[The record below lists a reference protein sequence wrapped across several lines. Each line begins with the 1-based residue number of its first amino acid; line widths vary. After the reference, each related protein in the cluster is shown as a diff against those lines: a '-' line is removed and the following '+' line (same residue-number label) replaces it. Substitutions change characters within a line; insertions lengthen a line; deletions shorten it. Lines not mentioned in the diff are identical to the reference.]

1 MPRKKKDTTTG
12 ADHAHD
18 TKTKRGPGKPKAF
31 EDADAFAR
39 AVDDYINY
47 NISCNQGN
55 DIKPPMDFDFCTY
68 VGISP
73 STLDNYR
80 RNQDDKYPGYLAAY
94 KKLVQYREQYFMS
107 AGLKNPKLA
116 GVTNF
121 ALKQPKNGG
130 YEDKPTVQVEARE
143 LKIVHGSGMTDDSF
157 K

>member
-1 MPRKKKDTTTG
+1 MPRKKNTTTG
-12 ADHAHD
+12 AGADHAQD
-18 TKTKRGPGKPKAF
+18 KPKRGPGQPKAF
-31 EDADAFAR
+31 ENAEDFAR
-39 AVDDYINY
+39 AVEEYINY

-55 DIKPPMDFDFCTY
+55 DIKPPMDYDFCTY

-80 RNQDDKYPGYLAAY
+80 RNQDDKYPGYLAEY
-94 KKLVQYREQYFMS
+94 KKLVQYREEYFMT
-107 AGLKNPKLA
+107 AGMKNPKLA

-143 LKIVHGSGMTDDSF
+143 LKIVQGDGMSNDSF